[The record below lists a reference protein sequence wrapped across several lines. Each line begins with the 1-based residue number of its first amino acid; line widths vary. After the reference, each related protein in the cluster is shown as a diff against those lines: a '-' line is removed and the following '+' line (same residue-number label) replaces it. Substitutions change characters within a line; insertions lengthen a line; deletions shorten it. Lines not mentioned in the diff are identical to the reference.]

1 MMWRTL
7 STLAAISLIL
17 PLGTYAAQLQ
27 PENSK
32 QPENVQI
39 AQMFSRK
46 GRGYGGG
53 GIKKLTEKLD
63 LTEEQSTQ
71 IEAIQ
76 EKYRAANEE
85 NYQQLEQAREE
96 MRSLLSSDANP
107 NQLRQQHQEM
117 QSLRQQLGN
126 NRFEAMLE
134 VRDILTPEQRQKM
147 ADMMAQRRGRRGYNR
162 Q

>member
-7 STLAAISLIL
+7 STLAALSLIL

-27 PENSK
+27 PENSQ
-32 QPENVQI
+32 QPENIQI
-39 AQMFSRK
+39 AQMFSHK

-85 NYQQLEQAREE
+85 NYQQLKQVRDE

-134 VRDILTPEQRQKM
+134 VRDILTPEQRQQM

-162 Q
+162 R